1 MNKNSC
7 TTPELL
13 YFGYGDTAS
22 NGMHSHDFYQ
32 IEFCIEGNI
41 PAITDREKITLRQG
55 ELWLIPPGLRHRFL
69 KSEEKYRYITLK
81 FTCDEN
87 IHGFKGTDDICC
99 TLLKSILAVIKHEC
113 GLDPNSASSK
123 FVIETML
130 SGILSRLA
138 LHHQA
143 KQGEPY
149 ICSAIKELVS
159 RYGYQV
165 NIPFAAE
172 KLSLTRSQLHYRF
185 AKFSNG
191 STDIKAFIEDALL
204 NLAEKHLRYSPMNI
218 SEIASELNF
227 SSIYSFSRFYKRKT
241 GISPMEMRK
250 IEREENQ

>member
-1 MNKNSC
+1 
-7 TTPELL
+7 
-13 YFGYGDTAS
+13 
-22 NGMHSHDFYQ
+22 
-32 IEFCIEGNI
+32 
-41 PAITDREKITLRQG
+41 
-55 ELWLIPPGLRHRFL
+55 
-69 KSEEKYRYITLK
+69 
-81 FTCDEN
+81 
-87 IHGFKGTDDICC
+87 
-99 TLLKSILAVIKHEC
+99 
-113 GLDPNSASSK
+113 
-123 FVIETML
+123 ML
-130 SGILSRLA
+130 SGILSRLT

-185 AKFSNG
+185 AKSSNG

-204 NLAEKHLRYSPMNI
+204 KLPEKHLRYSPMNI